1 MVDGGRRLEI
11 RTSHL
16 AKRDCTPKIGAIGR
30 YGAPDEPPGP
40 IQAGCDVLHGL
51 VSNSE
56 WTGIPLSILMDE
68 AGVKP
73 NGRWLIATGDDGPI
87 QPVVGPVDTYPK
99 SAGRHWPYATTLFD
113 YIRRAMPFRTPK
125 SLSDDEVYAVTAY
138 ILHRNELIGRD
149 EVVNADNLAGVE
161 MPNRGNFVDMWGK

>member
-1 MVDGGRRLEI
+1 M
-11 RTSHL
+11 
-16 AKRDCTPKIGAIGR
+16 
-30 YGAPDEPPGP
+30 
-40 IQAGCDVLHGL
+40 LHGL

-73 NGRWLIATGDDGPI
+73 NGRWLIATGDDGLI

-125 SLSDDEVYAVTAY
+125 SLRRRRGLCGD
-138 ILHRNELIGRD
+138 
-149 EVVNADNLAGVE
+149 GVH
-161 MPNRGNFVDMWGK
+161 PASQ